1 MANDTES
8 SSHGVQR
15 APGKSNRRKIND
27 PSSSYYLSNSDAAD
41 GNPNSDFT
49 RVPGFTKEQWQS
61 FLKLVQNCKAS
72 SSQKKLSGTVM
83 NVEWLL
89 DSGASYHMTGT
100 AKLIKKVEKLGS
112 IPVTLPNGAVTQA
125 THMGSTY
132 EDTDWSG

>member
-61 FLKLVQNCKAS
+61 FLKLVQN
-72 SSQKKLSGTVM
+72 
-83 NVEWLL
+83 W
-89 DSGASYHMTGT
+89 T